1 MVEET
6 FKKLGFTINNETVE
20 SSGSDTDWHYYTL
33 DIGDICIMSNASDE
47 VEDDSWYATIFDAC
61 SLRITDEN
69 ELSKLVEILRRNTI
83 TDNEDSDD

>member
-47 VEDDSWYATIFDAC
+47 VEDDCDMEHVRSRAC
-61 SLRITDEN
+61 NAYIE
-69 ELSKLVEILRRNTI
+69 
-83 TDNEDSDD
+83 